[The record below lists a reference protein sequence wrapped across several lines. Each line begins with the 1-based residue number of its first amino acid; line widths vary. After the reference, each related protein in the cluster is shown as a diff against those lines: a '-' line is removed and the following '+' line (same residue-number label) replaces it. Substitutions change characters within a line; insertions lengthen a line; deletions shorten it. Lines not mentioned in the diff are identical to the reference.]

1 MKKVS
6 MFFLVLFVSIL
17 ICPLVANADIG
28 PKPSIEVIV
37 KNPPETEYYLDLLVD
52 YSEDESHENIHEKEI
67 YSEKMYNILR
77 DYNVDGWR
85 SALVT
90 GTRVPLFGKLTGVQD
105 GNNMVHK
112 FSYVG
117 VPDKFKVIMVTADGE
132 TIVSQDVINRKAFN
146 SSVYFDCKTRKIA
159 ENSLV
164 TAYLLQFIKTCSI
177 TLIIEGLILILFR
190 FNLKKNWKPF
200 LAINILTQVLLTL
213 IVFGTM
219 YTSGSLT
226 AILTYIP
233 FEIAILVIEA
243 MLFSRYLTQYSKSRR
258 VAFAITANI
267 SSFLLGIVVLIY
279 FPEMLL

>member
-1 MKKVS
+1 MKRVS

-85 SALVT
+85 PALVT
-90 GTRVPLFGKLTGVQD
+90 GTKVPLFGKLTGVQD

-146 SSVYFDCKTRKIA
+146 SIVYFDSKTMKLA

-219 YTSGSLT
+219 YTSGLLT

-243 MLFSRYLTQYSKSRR
+243 MLFSRYLTQHSKSRR

>member
-1 MKKVS
+1 MEKVS

-146 SSVYFDCKTRKIA
+146 STAYFDCKTKKLA

-243 MLFSRYLTQYSKSRR
+243 MLFSRYLTQHSKSRR